1 MLKIFAPKVVDKVN
15 VGYIGDIKISKE
27 INQAKGVMNNY
38 LRDKHFSVE
47 ISRSLEKES
56 SPILV
61 RGISEAKKSP
71 SSCMVPIKSDDK
83 EPLLRK
89 IYRTIEMF
97 AKDPTINTKK

>member
-1 MLKIFAPKVVDKVN
+1 MIKIFAPKMVDRVT
-15 VGYIGDIKISKE
+15 VGYIGNVKISQE
-27 INQAKGVMNNY
+27 LNQAKGVMNNY

-47 ISRSLEKES
+47 ISNSLEESS

-61 RGISEAKKSP
+61 RGISDAKKP
-71 SSCMVPIKSDDK
+71 SSCTVPVKNDDK